1 MKRFNVVDFDCE
13 KRKEIYRLQRR
24 CIHLK
29 ENILGFDFRY
39 PDIFSKL
46 ICCDKMCSIKVYTN
60 ILNLIEIHP

>member
-39 PDIFSKL
+39 PDIFSRL
-46 ICCDKMCSIKVYTN
+46 ICCDEIPHFHKGIHKYIKSD
-60 ILNLIEIHP
+60 